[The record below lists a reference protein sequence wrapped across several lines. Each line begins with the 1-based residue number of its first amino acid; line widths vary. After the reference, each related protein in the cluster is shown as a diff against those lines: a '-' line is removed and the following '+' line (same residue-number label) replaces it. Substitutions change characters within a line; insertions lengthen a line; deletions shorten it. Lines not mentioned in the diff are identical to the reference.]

1 MHVNKAY
8 KFSFTIRLKK
18 SNYTQSL
25 GTRELESQ
33 EIITIYDQLMVEFDL
48 FLNNFGLVDMPLIGR
63 QFTWLHPNGVSMSRL
78 DGLLISSN
86 WFDVWGAS
94 NVWVLTRDVSDHCPL
109 VLRYSPEDWGPKPF
123 RFNNFWL
130 LNNDFKNVVTN
141 AWRSHQCEGWMGFIL
156 KERLKNLKGVIKEW
170 SNVWSGG

>member
-1 MHVNKAY
+1 
-8 KFSFTIRLKK
+8 
-18 SNYTQSL
+18 
-25 GTRELESQ
+25 
-33 EIITIYDQLMVEFDL
+33 
-48 FLNNFGLVDMPLIGR
+48 MPLIGR

-109 VLRYSPEDWGPKPF
+109 VLRYSSEDWGPKPF

-130 LNNDFKNVVTN
+130 LNNDFKNVVTMLGGLIN
-141 AWRSHQCEGWMGFIL
+141 VKGGWASSLKSDLRIL
-156 KERLKNLKGVIKEW
+156 KG
-170 SNVWSGG
+170 